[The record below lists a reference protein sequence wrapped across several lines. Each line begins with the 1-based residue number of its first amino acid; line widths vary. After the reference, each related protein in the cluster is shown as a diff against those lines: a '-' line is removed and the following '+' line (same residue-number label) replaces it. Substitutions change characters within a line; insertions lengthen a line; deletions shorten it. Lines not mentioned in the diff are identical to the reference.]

1 MLTRVAAMPRNHAM
15 RRATAIVTGALA
27 ATLVTGCDGASE
39 TTAPSA
45 TSRLPQTAGAP
56 LAPSTSVEPKGE
68 LLGPFPVTRVVDGDT
83 IWIGTGSGNVK
94 VRLIGIDTAETV
106 DPSRPVGCFGP
117 EASEV
122 AKLLAGGTVRIELDA
137 SQGETDRYGR
147 TLAYVWMSDGR
158 MFNEMMIRDGFAYE
172 YTYDDQYAHQS
183 EFRTAQA
190 DAMRAREGLWGAC
203 PRGTSVAPR

>member
-1 MLTRVAAMPRNHAM
+1 M
-15 RRATAIVTGALA
+15 AIVAGALA
-27 ATLVTGCDGASE
+27 ATLVAGCDGASE

-106 DPSRPVGCFGP
+106 DPSQPVGCFGP
-117 EASEV
+117 EASAE
-122 AKLLAGGTVRIELDA
+122 ATKLLAGGTVRIELDA
-137 SQGETDRYGR
+137 S
-147 TLAYVWMSDGR
+147 
-158 MFNEMMIRDGFAYE
+158 
-172 YTYDDQYAHQS
+172 YDDPYAYQS